1 MLRYTIRRLF
11 QGIITVWFIATA
23 TFVAMHA
30 VPGDPLIHDKA
41 VTAQIR
47 KNLEIKYGLDKPVTQ
62 QYLIYMGNM
71 LKGDFGI
78 SFTQQNR
85 SVNDII
91 VKHFPVSAT
100 LGILAVVFAAI
111 GGILWG
117 ALTALYRNR
126 LPDVVI
132 MFLVILGIS
141 VPSFVFAALGQLAL
155 VNLNALFGRTLLPVA
170 GWGTVAHM
178 LVPSIVLG
186 LGTMA
191 FLTRLMRS
199 SMLEIVN
206 ADYIRTA
213 KAKGLPIT
221 RIFLK
226 HELRNAILPVI
237 TVLGPAIA
245 AITTGGFVVE
255 LVFAIPGLGRYF
267 VQAVQQLDYTVIMG
281 TTVFYGAFL
290 VLMVILVDLLYGTR
304 RSARATGI
312 EAWPKRTSPRT
323 HSNRSPRSGACSSS
337 RDRRC
342 RTGRTRGCGSSAIGA
357 RWLSLYIIVAL
368 LAVHRG
374 WVRSCGAVDP
384 ASQDVDQVSQTPWA
398 DRTATI
404 VAPYQPW
411 DDAPTRSRLD
421 GRRARAGVTA
431 GGAGQYAGRAS
442 RVERRPSGNRLSGS
456 IATSCCRARS
466 TTSACRWARS
476 TIPTRRAS
484 KTVSTSIRCAT
495 TTRWCRSTPTATNG
509 PHTSR
514 LPSTSLASSPK
525 TSRSRVGLV
534 SPDANLAPG
543 DVVRLALHPFGTDY
557 LGRDLLARLMYGA
570 RVSLFIGIVAP
581 FFFVL
586 LGIAVRQHRGL
597 HRRPRRLGC

>member
-47 KNLEIKYGLDKPVTQ
+47 KNLEMKYGLDKPVTQ
-62 QYLIYMGNM
+62 QYLIYMANM

-290 VLMVILVDLLYGTR
+290 VLMVILVDLLYG
-304 RSARATGI
+304 
-312 EAWPKRTSPRT
+312 
-323 HSNRSPRSGACSSS
+323 
-337 RDRRC
+337 
-342 RTGRTRGCGSSAIGA
+342 
-357 RWLSLYIIVAL
+357 L
-368 LAVHRG
+368 
-374 WVRSCGAVDP
+374 VDP
-384 ASQDVDQVSQTPWA
+384 
-398 DRTATI
+398 
-404 VAPYQPW
+404 
-411 DDAPTRSRLD
+411 
-421 GRRARAGVTA
+421 
-431 GGAGQYAGRAS
+431 
-442 RVERRPSGNRLSGS
+442 RVRME
-456 IATSCCRARS
+456 
-466 TTSACRWARS
+466 
-476 TIPTRRAS
+476 
-484 KTVSTSIRCAT
+484 
-495 TTRWCRSTPTATNG
+495 
-509 PHTSR
+509 
-514 LPSTSLASSPK
+514 
-525 TSRSRVGLV
+525 
-534 SPDANLAPG
+534 
-543 DVVRLALHPFGTDY
+543 
-557 LGRDLLARLMYGA
+557 
-570 RVSLFIGIVAP
+570 
-581 FFFVL
+581 
-586 LGIAVRQHRGL
+586 
-597 HRRPRRLGC
+597 